1 MRSKKVIAV
10 LLTAAALMGMT
21 VTGCGNRLNENAT
34 FATLDDTTITMGVA
48 NLFAKYT
55 QAVYEANYMSF
66 FGEDMWNSDLSG
78 NGTTF
83 SQEVK
88 TNLADGLQ
96 AMYLL
101 KAHMQEYDVSLSEAE
116 EAEITKAAEDF
127 MAANSKAAIRQM
139 GAENIENVKEMLRLQ
154 AIQVKMHERIIEDA
168 NVEIT
173 DEEAAQRTFSYV
185 ELDST
190 GYTTEDEEYVE
201 YTEEEK
207 ASVKESAEAIAKAKD
222 FDAAVTEAGQTVSTY
237 SYGSASDADATL
249 NTVVLEAAD
258 KLKEGEIS
266 EVIETDTAYY
276 VLRLDSENDKEATA
290 AKKES
295 LLTEKQEAYYEDILD
310 GWKQEAKWTLN
321 EKEWEKVTFEDH
333 FTQSVQETESL
344 EATETE

>member
-116 EAEITKAAEDF
+116 E
-127 MAANSKAAIRQM
+127 
-139 GAENIENVKEMLRLQ
+139 AENIENVKEMLRLQ